1 MIEAIK
7 YSANGEK
14 VGTVQ
19 LPDSLFA
26 ASCNNPKSLLYEVIK
41 MYLQNQRQ
49 GTVGK
54 KGRSDVQG
62 STRKL
67 FKQKGTA
74 GNARVGNL
82 RTPIRRGGGM
92 AFAIQPKDWYSPIP
106 VKKKRLALK
115 LALTHKA
122 NEQQVIIIESIKFDQ
137 PSTKV
142 AIELINK
149 IAPEKGKKLLV
160 INGTDHNIIKS
171 FNNIPQVKMDRAD
184 GLYAYE
190 VLNCKYL
197 ILTEDALN
205 KAVEVFVK

>member
-26 ASCNNPKSLLYEVIK
+26 ASCNNPKALLYEVIK

-54 KGRSDVQG
+54 KGRADVQG

-67 FKQKGTA
+67 FKQKGT

-92 AFAIQPKDWYSPIP
+92 AFAIQPKDWYCPIP
-106 VKKKRLALK
+106 IKKKRLALK
-115 LALTHKA
+115 IALTQKA
-122 NEQQVIIIESIKFDQ
+122 NDNQVIIIESINFDK
-137 PSTKV
+137 PSTKGAV
-142 AIELINK
+142 ELINK
-149 IAPEKGKKLLV
+149 IAPNGKSLL
-160 INGTDHNIIKS
+160 ITNGTDHNIIKS
-171 FNNIPQVKMDRAD
+171 FDNLPQVKMDRAD

>member
-7 YSANGEK
+7 YSAKGEK

-54 KGRSDVQG
+54 KGRGDVKG

-67 FKQKGTA
+67 FKQKGT

-106 VKKKRLALK
+106 IKKKRLALK
-115 LALTHKA
+115 LALTQKA
-122 NEQQVIIIESIKFDQ
+122 NDNQVIIVESITFNQ

-142 AIELINK
+142 AIELMNK
-149 IAPEKGKKLLV
+149 IAPENGKKLLV
-160 INGTDHNIIKS
+160 INGSDQNVIKS

-184 GLYAYE
+184 GLFAYE

-205 KAVEVFVK
+205 KAVEVFAK

>member
-7 YSANGEK
+7 YSAKGEK

-54 KGRSDVQG
+54 KGRGDVKG

-67 FKQKGTA
+67 FKQKGT

-106 VKKKRLALK
+106 IKKKRLALK
-115 LALTHKA
+115 LALTQKA
-122 NEQQVIIIESIKFDQ
+122 NDNQVIIVESITFSQ
-137 PSTKV
+137 PSTKN
-142 AIELINK
+142 AIEFMNK
-149 IAPEKGKKLLV
+149 IAPENGKKLLV
-160 INGTDHNIIKS
+160 INGSDQNVIKS

-184 GLYAYE
+184 GLFAYE

-205 KAVEVFVK
+205 KAVEVFAK

>member
-7 YSANGEK
+7 YSAKGEK

-54 KGRSDVQG
+54 KGRGDVKG

-67 FKQKGTA
+67 FKQKGT

-82 RTPIRRGGGM
+82 RTPVRRGGGM

-106 VKKKRLALK
+106 IKKKRLALK
-115 LALTHKA
+115 LALTQKA
-122 NEQQVIIIESIKFDQ
+122 NENQVIIVESIAFNQ

-142 AIELINK
+142 AIELMNK
-149 IAPEKGKKLLV
+149 IAPENGKKLLV
-160 INGTDHNIIKS
+160 INGSDQNVIKS

-184 GLYAYE
+184 GLFAYE

-205 KAVEVFVK
+205 KAVEVFAK